1 MKYRR
6 GVVAGILALVMAQG
20 LAGCAGAP
28 AVPRAQVNLP
38 PTWRLAET
46 RKPLGPAPDLRTWW
60 RMFHDPGLDQL
71 VDTVLAQNLDLRA
84 AQERLAAA
92 RAFASADA
100 GRFRPGFGIQGGS
113 TPTPGATQSYYQVNF
128 DAQWELGLFGRATSS
143 GRVAAGRTEI
153 ARADIAAARVAVVAE
168 CVRDYVVLRAAQRQ
182 SQLERQLIVLQR
194 QKQALLEVRVRE
206 KLQDLTVLSEARAAL
221 KRRIADAAKARAAAD
236 IAEQK
241 IALLIGRAGPPRWL
255 QQSTSVPQ
263 PANHALQVIPAD
275 LLRTRPDVQR
285 AEAQVLEAAG
295 KAGIAKSNLY
305 PHLSLGAG
313 LSWSVTQVS
322 DQLSTS
328 SAVPFFGPVIDIPL
342 FDWGER
348 AATLRGRNH
357 LLQAALIAYRRTV
370 YAAVADTEIALAR
383 LHAARVRSEWSRGE
397 VQSLGAAA
405 KAAELRDRLGLGDG
419 LGRTAAESARAEA
432 ELEASQ
438 ADAQEGV
445 AWVALYKALGGA
457 ALPEK
462 AQTAPPETHGQP
474 H

>member
-1 MKYRR
+1 
-6 GVVAGILALVMAQG
+6 MAVG

-28 AVPRAQVNLP
+28 AVPRAQVKLS

-46 RKPLGPAPDLRTWW
+46 RKPLGPAPDLHTWW
-60 RMFHDPGLDQL
+60 RMFHDPGLDRL

-100 GRFRPGFGIQGGS
+100 GRFRPRFGIQGGS

-128 DAQWELGLFGRATSS
+128 DSQWELGLFGRATSS
-143 GRVAAGRTEI
+143 GRVAAGKTDI

-168 CVRDYVVLRAAQRQ
+168 CVRDYLVLRAAQHQ
-182 SQLERQLIVLQR
+182 SQLEQQLIVLQR
-194 QKQALLEVRVRE
+194 RKQALLEVRVRE
-206 KLQDLTVLSEARAAL
+206 KLQDVTALSEARAAL
-221 KRRIADAAKARAAAD
+221 KRRIADAAQARATAG

-241 IALLIGRAGPPRWL
+241 IALLIGRVDPPHWL
-255 QQSTSVPQ
+255 QQSGSVPR
-263 PANHALQVIPAD
+263 PANLALHVLPAD

-305 PHLSLGAG
+305 PHLALGAG

-357 LLQAALIAYRRTV
+357 LLQAALLGYRRTV

-383 LHAARVRSEWSRGE
+383 LHAAQVRSEWSRGE
-397 VQSLGAAA
+397 VQSLGTAA

-419 LGRTAAESARAEA
+419 LSREAAESARVEA
-432 ELEASQ
+432 ELTANQ
-438 ADAQEGV
+438 AGTRESV
-445 AWVALYKALGGA
+445 AWVALYKAVGGA

-462 AQTAPPETHGQP
+462 GKTMAPETHGQS